1 MHLMSPRRR
10 PSLILAALVAATVF
24 LMPASPVVAGVR
36 RAANDASRVSKS
48 GDELAK
54 AGSAKFRGTTSS
66 AGAGNGGTVT
76 FDGSL
81 DFKSRTGEYSVDAA
95 AIGLQG
101 TGKVRTIVAG
111 GVLYLSLDALAG
123 ADPSSS
129 PDLAGKKW
137 LKLDPKV
144 FGGGGQIGQSD
155 PNGSLDALRGAKGSA
170 KRVGSENVRGTRTTR
185 YRVTIDADQAVNR
198 APEARRDEVRN
209 SVGALGSKT
218 IPADVWIDSKG
229 RLRKV
234 RLRVVASSTTS
245 KGSVSFEYFDL
256 GAQVNVDAPPA
267 NEVVDFQDLLG
278 GSTTGPSGG
287 AGG

>member
-1 MHLMSPRRR
+1 MSPRHR
-10 PSLILAALVAATVF
+10 PSLVLATLVVATAFVILVSPLAARAR
-24 LMPASPVVAGVR
+24 PAVDDAG
-36 RAANDASRVSKS
+36 RVSKS

-54 AGSAKFRGTTSS
+54 AGGAKFRGTTSS
-66 AGAGNGGTVT
+66 AGGGNGATVT
-76 FDGSL
+76 FDGSI
-81 DFKSRTGEYSVDAA
+81 DFTSRAAEYSVDAA

-101 TGKVRTIVAG
+101 TGKVRTLVAG
-111 GVLYLSLDALAG
+111 GVLYLSLDAVG
-123 ADPSSS
+123 GVDPSSS

-155 PNGSLDALRGAKGSA
+155 PNGSLDALRGVKGNV
-170 KRVGSENVRGTRTTR
+170 KRVGSETVRGTRTTH
-185 YRVTIDADQAVNR
+185 YRVTIDADQAVNS
-198 APEARRDEVRN
+198 APEAQRDEVRN
-209 SVGALGSKT
+209 SIGTLGSKT
-218 IPADVWIDSKG
+218 IPADVWIDGKG

-234 RLRVVASSTTS
+234 RLHVAASSTTT

-256 GAQVNVDAPPA
+256 GAQVNVEAPPA

-278 GSTTGPSGG
+278 GNPSTTGPSGA

>member
-1 MHLMSPRRR
+1 MSPRHR
-10 PSLILAALVAATVF
+10 PSLVLATVVVATAFVILASSLAAGAR
-24 LMPASPVVAGVR
+24 PAAD
-36 RAANDASRVSKS
+36 DASRISKS

-54 AGSAKFRGTTSS
+54 AGGAKFRGTTSS
-66 AGAGNGGTVT
+66 GSGANGGTVT

-81 DFKSRTGEYSVDAA
+81 DFKTRAGEYSVDAA

-101 TGKVRTIVAG
+101 TGKVHTVVAG
-111 GVLYLSLDALAG
+111 GVLYLSLDALQG
-123 ADPSSS
+123 VDPSSS

-155 PNGSLDALRGAKGSA
+155 PNGSLDALRGVKGGV
-170 KRVGSENVRGTRTTR
+170 KRVGSEKVRGTRTTR
-185 YRVTIDADQAVNR
+185 YRVSIDADQAVNN
-198 APEARRDEVRN
+198 APEDQRDEVRN
-209 SVGALGSKT
+209 TVGALGSKT
-218 IPADVWIDSKG
+218 IPADVWVDAKG

-234 RLRVVASSTTS
+234 RLHVAASSTTT

-256 GAQVNVDAPPA
+256 GTQVNVEAPPA

-278 GSTTGPSGG
+278 GNPSTTGPSG
-287 AGG
+287 AA

>member
-1 MHLMSPRRR
+1 M
-10 PSLILAALVAATVF
+10 ILASSLAAGAR
-24 LMPASPVVAGVR
+24 PAAD
-36 RAANDASRVSKS
+36 DASRISKS

-54 AGSAKFRGTTSS
+54 AGGAKFRGTTSS
-66 AGAGNGGTVT
+66 GSGANGGTVT

-81 DFKSRTGEYSVDAA
+81 DFKTRAGEYSVDAV

-101 TGKVRTIVAG
+101 TGKVHTVVAG
-111 GVLYLSLDALAG
+111 GVLYLSLDALQG
-123 ADPSSS
+123 VDPSSS

-155 PNGSLDALRGAKGSA
+155 PNGSLDALRGVKGGV
-170 KRVGSENVRGTRTTR
+170 KRVGSEKVRGTRTTR
-185 YRVTIDADQAVNR
+185 YRVSIDADQAVNN
-198 APEARRDEVRN
+198 APAEQRDEVRN
-209 SVGALGSKT
+209 TVGALGSKT
-218 IPADVWIDSKG
+218 IPADVWVDAKG

-234 RLRVVASSTTS
+234 RLHVAASSTTT

-256 GAQVNVDAPPA
+256 GTQVNVEAPPA

-278 GSTTGPSGG
+278 GNPSTTGPSGA

>member
-1 MHLMSPRRR
+1 MISRHRT
-10 PSLILAALVAATVF
+10 SLILAVLVVASAFVTLVAPVAAGAR
-24 LMPASPVVAGVR
+24 PAVDDAG
-36 RAANDASRVSKS
+36 RVSKS

-66 AGAGNGGTVT
+66 AGGGNGGTVT

-81 DFKSRTGEYSVDAA
+81 DFSSRAAEYSVDAA

-111 GVLYLSLDALAG
+111 GVLYLSLDAVEG
-123 ADPSSS
+123 VDPSSS

-155 PNGSLDALRGAKGSA
+155 PNGSLDALRGVKGDV
-170 KRVGSENVRGTRTTR
+170 KRVGSEKVRGTRTTR
-185 YRVTIDADQAVNR
+185 YRATIDADQAVNS
-198 APEARRDEVRN
+198 APEAQRDEVRN
-209 SVGALGSKT
+209 SIGTLGSKT
-218 IPADVWIDSKG
+218 IPAEVWIDGKG
-229 RLRKV
+229 RVRKV
-234 RLRVVASSTTS
+234 RLHVAASTTTT
-245 KGSVSFEYFDL
+245 KGSVAFEYFDL
-256 GAQVNVDAPPA
+256 GAHVNAEAPAA

-278 GSTTGPSGG
+278 GSQSTTGPAGA

>member
-1 MHLMSPRRR
+1 MSLRPR
-10 PSLILAALVAATVF
+10 PSLILATFVVATAFVILASSVAAGAR
-24 LMPASPVVAGVR
+24 PAVD
-36 RAANDASRVSKS
+36 DASRVSKS

-54 AGSAKFRGTTSS
+54 SGGAKFRGTTSS
-66 AGAGNGGTVT
+66 GGGNGGTVT

-81 DFKSRTGEYSVDAA
+81 DFKSRAGEYSVDAA

-101 TGKVRTIVAG
+101 SGKVHTVVAD
-111 GVLYLSLDALAG
+111 GVLYLSLDALEG
-123 ADPSSS
+123 GDLSSS

-155 PNGSLDALRGAKGSA
+155 PNGSLDALRGVKGNV
-170 KRVGSENVRGTRTTR
+170 KRVGSEKLRGTSTTR
-185 YRVTIDADQAVNR
+185 YRATIDADQAVNS
-198 APEARRDEVRN
+198 APEAQRDEVRN
-209 SVGALGSKT
+209 SIGALGSKT
-218 IPADVWIDSKG
+218 IPADVWVDGKG

-234 RLRVVASSTTS
+234 RLHVAASSTTT

-256 GAQVNVDAPPA
+256 GARVNVQAPPA
-267 NEVVDFQDLLG
+267 TEVVDFQDLLG
-278 GSTTGPSGG
+278 GSPSTTGPSGA

>member
-1 MHLMSPRRR
+1 MIPRLRT
-10 PSLILAALVAATVF
+10 SLILAACVVASAFVTF
-24 LMPASPVVAGVR
+24 ASPVAAGAR
-36 RAANDASRVSKS
+36 PPADDAGRVSKS

-54 AGSAKFRGTTSS
+54 AGTAKFRGITSS
-66 AGAGNGGTVT
+66 AGGGNSETVT

-81 DFKSRTGEYSVDAA
+81 DFTSRAAEYSVDAA

-101 TGKVRTIVAG
+101 TERVRTVVAG
-111 GVLYLSLDALAG
+111 GVLFLSLDAVAG
-123 ADPSSS
+123 VDPSSS

-155 PNGSLDALRGAKGSA
+155 PNGSLDALRGVKGDV
-170 KRVGSENVRGTRTTR
+170 KRVGSEKVRGTRTTR
-185 YRVTIDADQAVNR
+185 YRATIDADQAVNS
-198 APEARRDEVRN
+198 APEAQRDEVRN
-209 SVGALGSKT
+209 SIGTLGSKT
-218 IPADVWIDSKG
+218 IPADVWIDGKG

-234 RLRVVASSTTS
+234 RLHVAASTTTT
-245 KGSVSFEYFDL
+245 KGSVAFEYFDL
-256 GAQVNVDAPPA
+256 GARVNVEAPAA

-278 GSTTGPSGG
+278 GSPSTTGPAGS

>member
-1 MHLMSPRRR
+1 MSPRHR
-10 PSLILAALVAATVF
+10 PSLVLATVVVATAFVILASSVAAGAR
-24 LMPASPVVAGVR
+24 PAAD
-36 RAANDASRVSKS
+36 DASRISKS

-54 AGSAKFRGTTSS
+54 AGGAKFRGTTSS
-66 AGAGNGGTVT
+66 GSGANGGTVT

-81 DFKSRTGEYSVDAA
+81 DFKTRAGEYSVDAA

-101 TGKVRTIVAG
+101 TGKVHTVVAG
-111 GVLYLSLDALAG
+111 GVLYLSLDALQG
-123 ADPSSS
+123 VDPSSS

-155 PNGSLDALRGAKGSA
+155 PNGSLDALRGVKGGV
-170 KRVGSENVRGTRTTR
+170 KRVGSEKVRGTRTTR
-185 YRVTIDADQAVNR
+185 YRVSIDADQAVNN
-198 APEARRDEVRN
+198 APEDQRDEVRN
-209 SVGALGSKT
+209 TVGALGSKT
-218 IPADVWIDSKG
+218 IPADVWVDAKG

-234 RLRVVASSTTS
+234 RLHVAASSTTT

-256 GAQVNVDAPPA
+256 GTQVNVAAPPA

-278 GSTTGPSGG
+278 GNPSTTGPSGA

>member
-1 MHLMSPRRR
+1 MSPRHR
-10 PSLILAALVAATVF
+10 PSLVLATVVVATAFVILASSLAAGAR
-24 LMPASPVVAGVR
+24 PAAD
-36 RAANDASRVSKS
+36 DASRISKS

-54 AGSAKFRGTTSS
+54 AGGAKFRGTTSS
-66 AGAGNGGTVT
+66 GSGANGGTVT

-81 DFKSRTGEYSVDAA
+81 DFKTRAGEYSVDAA

-101 TGKVRTIVAG
+101 TGKVHTVVAG
-111 GVLYLSLDALAG
+111 GVLYLSLDALQG
-123 ADPSSS
+123 VDPSSS

-155 PNGSLDALRGAKGSA
+155 PNGSLDALRGVKGGV
-170 KRVGSENVRGTRTTR
+170 KRVGSEKVRGTRTTR
-185 YRVTIDADQAVNR
+185 YRVSIDADQAVNN
-198 APEARRDEVRN
+198 APEDQRDEVRN
-209 SVGALGSKT
+209 TVGALGSKT
-218 IPADVWIDSKG
+218 IPADVWVDAKG

-234 RLRVVASSTTS
+234 RLHVAASSTTT

-256 GAQVNVDAPPA
+256 GTQVNVEAPSA

-278 GSTTGPSGG
+278 GNPSTTGPSGA

>member
-1 MHLMSPRRR
+1 MSPRHR
-10 PSLILAALVAATVF
+10 PSLVLATVVVATAFVILASSLAAGAR
-24 LMPASPVVAGVR
+24 PAAD
-36 RAANDASRVSKS
+36 DASRISKS

-54 AGSAKFRGTTSS
+54 AGGAKFRGTTSS
-66 AGAGNGGTVT
+66 GSGANGGTVT

-81 DFKSRTGEYSVDAA
+81 DFKTRAGEYSVDAA

-101 TGKVRTIVAG
+101 TGKVHTVVAG
-111 GVLYLSLDALAG
+111 GVLYLSLDALQG
-123 ADPSSS
+123 VDPSSS

-155 PNGSLDALRGAKGSA
+155 PNGSLDALRGVKGGV
-170 KRVGSENVRGTRTTR
+170 KRVGSEKVRGTRTTR
-185 YRVTIDADQAVNR
+185 YRVSIDADQAVNN
-198 APEARRDEVRN
+198 APEDQRDEVRN
-209 SVGALGSKT
+209 TVGALGSKT
-218 IPADVWIDSKG
+218 IPADVWVDAKG

-234 RLRVVASSTTS
+234 RLHVAASSTTT

-256 GAQVNVDAPPA
+256 GTQVNVEAPPA

-278 GSTTGPSGG
+278 GNPSTTGPSGA